1 MCLHPF
7 FQVGQDPPG
16 VHARQLEYTMLVA
29 VLQYRFPDEF
39 PGVGF
44 DTPGGIVA

>member
-29 VLQYRFPDEF
+29 VLQYRFLMNFRASALICLAE
-39 PGVGF
+39 
-44 DTPGGIVA
+44 